1 MNTADFGNRLAT
13 LRQKQGLTQ
22 AALAEKLGISDR
34 AVSKWE
40 AAGGYP
46 DITLLPQIAD
56 IFGVTIDF
64 LLRGTP
70 VKRQYFCWDY
80 ITNRTFKQAVNKH
93 YLSKGWRV
101 ADMKLSAGW
110 EDSVLCALVLETD
123 DYYGNNAP
131 QTAQENN

>member
-1 MNTADFGNRLAT
+1 MNTADFGNRLTT

-80 ITNRTFKQAVNKH
+80 ACQKRFKDAVNKNF
-93 YLSKGWRV
+93 LSKGWHV
-101 ADMKLSAGW
+101 ADIKFAGGG
-110 EDSVLCALVLETD
+110 EGGEFGAVVCSLVLETE
-123 DYYGNNAP
+123 DYFG
-131 QTAQENN
+131 Q